1 MSEIRNLTRNGET
14 FYPLTHEKAVIGMEE
29 FKETITNQVDQYKPI
44 EITGNVTNAPD
55 EEDITSDSN
64 NLLKFKNRNNLYGL
78 GKVILRRG
86 SSFAS
91 QVTLQNTIYVI
102 QYNFDLGNARINIP
116 NGSILLFE
124 GGSLS
129 NGTLVCADQYDVRLV
144 YYQDISVILSS
155 ITLEGNFIHKA
166 CDKDTIREILVDN
179 SSITKDANDVLS
191 VKANGIQNSHLNSNT
206 VDDSS
211 IALDSNNK
219 ISIKDGGITGAK
231 LNSGIVNTDDLSI
244 VNNKIQLSNRG
255 TTDGMGKIILRKD
268 QSFASQL
275 TQQNTIYVIRYNF
288 TLTGNVTIP
297 VNCVLEFDGGSITG
311 AYTLTGNN
319 TGINA
324 DLVKIFNTNVT
335 LAGTWDVAEAYPE
348 WFGAKG
354 DGITDDSEPIEKAVE
369 FSNSDRSIYVV
380 LKRIYYIG
388 RSISVY
394 KSLNLRGY
402 HNQDRN
408 YDNPSQILPGT
419 ESCIYV
425 ANNITAFN
433 LIGIPKEEASR
444 FVTMYVYGIKV
455 VGKSGS
461 RTETFIEINAFGYP
475 SRFSV
480 IKDCEFA
487 GLDKVIH
494 YNIAGHQDTIG
505 FGQSGLNVEHVL
517 CYFSNHFIYALDPTG
532 LKPSLA
538 NLHVKD
544 SSFENMYDAAFKIYE
559 LFGSNIIEGSQ
570 FESLPTCFDVSLM
583 DEATIAIESN
593 YIVQITSENHLCINV
608 RTARDG
614 VYDYGT
620 HYVSL
625 FNNLISP
632 ELTASF
638 YGVNIVNGQDLNK
651 FNKCSLS
658 RCLIDSKYTDI
669 PLDWIDNIILVTGK
683 YTKPSVVHQIVTE
696 VPAYPADPFP
706 VKRNGFKGRIFDNV
720 RDNGK
725 STLTLTTALNPT
737 KENFVA
743 FYKGNNIIMAGVT
756 GYGVGGWIYDY
767 CTKQE
772 GVVIV
777 RCKEFSGATNLLE
790 VWTYGYTNGID
801 SAGTVYAS
809 QASVFLDMEGY
820 SISDISASKIGDE
833 QFDESNNKPIY
844 WTGSAWVDATGT
856 PV

>member
-1 MSEIRNLTRNGET
+1 VPAGCI
-14 FYPLTHEKAVIGMEE
+14 
-29 FKETITNQVDQYKPI
+29 
-44 EITGNVTNAPD
+44 
-55 EEDITSDSN
+55 
-64 NLLKFKNRNNLYGL
+64 
-78 GKVILRRG
+78 
-86 SSFAS
+86 
-91 QVTLQNTIYVI
+91 
-102 QYNFDLGNARINIP
+102 
-116 NGSILLFE
+116 
-124 GGSLS
+124 
-129 NGTLVCADQYDVRLV
+129 
-144 YYQDISVILSS
+144 
-155 ITLEGNFIHKA
+155 
-166 CDKDTIREILVDN
+166 
-179 SSITKDANDVLS
+179 
-191 VKANGIQNSHLNSNT
+191 
-206 VDDSS
+206 
-211 IALDSNNK
+211 
-219 ISIKDGGITGAK
+219 
-231 LNSGIVNTDDLSI
+231 
-244 VNNKIQLSNRG
+244 
-255 TTDGMGKIILRKD
+255 
-268 QSFASQL
+268 
-275 TQQNTIYVIRYNF
+275 
-288 TLTGNVTIP
+288 
-297 VNCVLEFDGGSITG
+297 LEFDGGSISGDGTG
-311 AYTLTGNN
+311 KDTITGNN

-324 DLVKIFNTNVT
+324 GLVKIFNTDIT
-335 LAGTWDVAEAYPE
+335 LAGSWKLTDVYPE

-380 LKRIYYIG
+380 LKRIYYIE

-408 YDNPSQILPGT
+408 YNNPSQILPGT

-433 LIGIPKEEASR
+433 LIGIPKEDASR

-461 RTETFIEINAFGYP
+461 RTENFIEINAFGYP

-517 CYFSNHFIYALDPTG
+517 CYFSNHFIYAIDSSG
-532 LKPSLA
+532 IRPSLA

-544 SSFENMYDAAFKIYE
+544 CSFENMYDVAFKIYE

-570 FESLPTCFDVSLM
+570 FESLPACFDVSLING
-583 DEATIAIESN
+583 ATITIESN

-614 VYDYGT
+614 LFDYGT

-625 FNNLISP
+625 FNNLIAP

-658 RCLIDSKYTDI
+658 RCLIDSKYTNI
-669 PLDWIDNIILVTGK
+669 PLDWIDNIVLVTGK

-696 VPAYPADPFP
+696 IPAYPTDPFP

-725 STLTLTTALNPT
+725 STLTLTTVLNPT

-743 FYKGNNIIMAGVT
+743 FYKGNNIMMAGVT
-756 GYGVGGWIYDY
+756 GYGVGGAVYDY

-777 RCKEFSGATNLLE
+777 RCKDISEATNLLE
-790 VWTYGYTNGID
+790 VWTYGYENIYIEST
-801 SAGTVYAS
+801 GTVYAS